1 LLTNRFNGPFA
12 SWEAFACLN
21 NLKPGFI
28 PGFSCCLGSRHF
40 ATILQMN
47 TLTACSAA
55 YIAGLVDADGTIT
68 VTRKHINE
76 NRHPALTISNT
87 DRYLLKFV
95 LETVGAGKITAKRTT
110 ADNHTPSFAFAIYN
124 RQALELIRQLRPF
137 LRTYKAKRS
146 DLILNDYLKL
156 TPRNGKYSKE
166 ALRAR
171 KCFEERVLAI
181 KPAM

>member
-1 LLTNRFNGPFA
+1 
-12 SWEAFACLN
+12 
-21 NLKPGFI
+21 
-28 PGFSCCLGSRHF
+28 
-40 ATILQMN
+40 MN

-87 DRYLLKFV
+87 DQHLLEFV
-95 LETVGAGKITAKRTT
+95 LATTGAGKITTKRRISEH
-110 ADNHTPSFAFAIYN
+110 HTPSFAFAIYN

-156 TPRNGKYSKE
+156 TPRNGKYNEETLK
-166 ALRAR
+166 AR

-181 KPAM
+181 KPIK